1 MGELEGMMRGLRAI
15 ALLVGAAVGGLGLAV
30 PSAAQAQEAGAQ
42 AAPSAAPA
50 DFTPPRATAY
60 QGLTQLP
67 DWSGIWYPDWT
78 LLFGG
83 RSAARPAL
91 TPAAQAKFDAYTE
104 SIREN
109 GPNQEAQAQ
118 CLPPG
123 IPGIIQQPYPIE
135 ILFSPGQVTML
146 HEAYAQVRRFYTD
159 GRPLPEEPDLF
170 FNGNSIGRW
179 DGDTLVVE
187 TVGLHPST
195 FITAGVNHSEQARV
209 VERIYLQAPG
219 QLVDE
224 ITITDPEVLT
234 APFQT
239 KVAFRLDNSFP
250 IREYVCSEN
259 NRLVSGEN
267 GANIDLGL
275 EEEGSEEDPFAGTE

>member
-1 MGELEGMMRGLRAI
+1 MKGMGAI
-15 ALLVGAAVGGLGLAV
+15 ALVFGMGAGLAIA
-30 PSAAQAQEAGAQ
+30 PTAQAQQTGAQ
-42 AAPSAAPA
+42 QPAAQQTGAQQARQAPPA
-50 DFTPPRATAY
+50 EYTPPRATAY
-60 QGLTQLP
+60 QEVLQLP
-67 DWSGIWYPDWT
+67 DWTGIWYPDWS
-78 LLFGG
+78 LLFEG

-91 TPAAQAKFDAYTE
+91 TPAAQAKFDAYSE
-104 SIREN
+104 SIKEN

-146 HEAYAQVRRFYTD
+146 HEAYSQVRRIYTD

-170 FNGNSIGRW
+170 FNGNSIGHW
-179 DGDTLVVE
+179 EGNTLVVE
-187 TVGLHPST
+187 TVGLHPAT
-195 FITAGVNHSEQARV
+195 TITAGVNHSEQARV
-209 VERIYLQAPG
+209 VERIFLQAPG

-234 APFQT
+234 APFKT

-259 NRLVSGEN
+259 NRLVSGDH

-275 EEEGSEEDPFAGTE
+275 EEGEEEDPFAGTE

>member
-1 MGELEGMMRGLRAI
+1 MRGF
-15 ALLVGAAVGGLGLAV
+15 GAAALVFGMGLGLTTA
-30 PSAAQAQEAGAQ
+30 PAAQAQEGGAPQ
-42 AAPSAAPA
+42 AQQAPPA
-50 DFTPPRATAY
+50 DFTPPRAAAY
-60 QGLTQLP
+60 QDVLQLP
-67 DWSGIWYPDWT
+67 DWTGIWYPDWT

-91 TPAAQAKFDAYTE
+91 TPEAQAKFDAYTE

-109 GPNQEAQAQ
+109 GPNQEQQAQ

-146 HEAYAQVRRFYTD
+146 HEAYSQVRRFYTD

-170 FNGNSIGRW
+170 FNGNSIAHW
-179 DGDTLVVE
+179 EGDTLVVE

-195 FITAGVNHSEQARV
+195 TIVPGVNHSEQTRV

-219 QLVDE
+219 QLIDE

-234 APFQT
+234 APFVT

-250 IREYVCSEN
+250 MREYVCSEN
-259 NRLVSGEN
+259 NRLVSGDH

-275 EEEGSEEDPFAGTE
+275 DEEGQDDPFAGID

>member
-1 MGELEGMMRGLRAI
+1 MRGLGAV
-15 ALLVGAAVGGLGLAV
+15 ALMFSTGLGLAIA
-30 PSAAQAQEAGAQ
+30 PAAQAQQ
-42 AAPSAAPA
+42 APPA
-50 DFTPPRATAY
+50 DFEVPRATAY
-60 QGLTQLP
+60 QEVLQLP
-67 DWSGIWYPDWT
+67 DWTGIWYPDWS
-78 LLFGG
+78 LLFEG

-91 TPAAQAKFDAYTE
+91 TPAAQAKLDAYTE
-104 SIREN
+104 SVKEH

-123 IPGIIQQPYPIE
+123 IPGIIQQPYPKE
-135 ILFSPGQVTML
+135 ILFSPGQVTIL
-146 HEAYAQVRRFYTD
+146 YEAYSQVRRIYTD

-170 FNGNSIGRW
+170 FNGNSIGHW
-179 DGDTLVVE
+179 EGDTLVVE
-187 TVGLHPST
+187 TVGLHPAT
-195 FITAGVNHSEQARV
+195 TITPGVGHSEQARV
-209 VERIYLQAPG
+209 VERIFLQAPG

-234 APFQT
+234 EPFKT
-239 KVAFRLDNSFP
+239 KVAYRLDNSFP

-275 EEEGSEEDPFAGTE
+275 EEEGAEEDPFAGIE